1 MDSEIGQKIC
11 EELTR
16 VRNLLEILAS
26 DKIRENLDSLA
37 TTKER
42 RAIWARCDGLTS
54 TEEIANK
61 TQISQRAVQL
71 FVKELLE
78 KDLLYMGKR
87 GYPKRRFEIIP
98 ADWRIDQDVRTIE

>member
-1 MDSEIGQKIC
+1 MVSEIEEKIY

-16 VRNLLEILAS
+16 IRNLLEILAS
-26 DKIRENLDSLA
+26 DKIREKLDSLA
-37 TTKER
+37 TTRER
-42 RAIWARCDGLTS
+42 QAIWARCDGLTS
-54 TEEIANK
+54 TEEIANR
-61 TQISQRAVQL
+61 TQVSQRTVQL

-98 ADWRIDQDVRTIE
+98 AHWRVEQDVRTVE